1 MRFGLFEIG
10 QQVAGKPI
18 AEVYDELLRQMV
30 LAEELG
36 FESVFFAEHHFS
48 DYSVIPSP
56 NLLIAALSQ
65 RTRRIRIGTLV
76 NVLPFHNPVR
86 LAEEVAMLDVLSGGR
101 FEFGIGRGVQRHEF
115 KGMSVPM
122 AESRERFQEA
132 IEVILLA
139 LTRDTFSYDGRY
151 HQLEGISLSVKPIQK
166 PHPPVWVTALSP
178 SSIDW
183 SADRSYPIVQVF
195 VGVDEVQRSRER
207 YESAWKRAGNTG
219 AMPPIG
225 ISRHVY
231 VAETT
236 ERARRESRAF
246 LEFWT
251 RLRKIAVP
259 EPGVTHDSIPGY
271 EWYENRKFGV
281 RSDATFE
288 QLIERDIL
296 IAGDPT
302 YCAERVHAHEE
313 AGAGFF
319 VAQMSFGGLEPAL
332 LRRSMELFGTKVMP
346 RFAAEDSRR

>member
-10 QQVAGKPI
+10 QQVADKPI
-18 AEVYDELLRQMV
+18 AEIYEELLRQME

-36 FESVFFAEHHFS
+36 FDTVFFAEHHFS

-65 RTRRIRIGTLV
+65 RTRRVRIGTLV

-132 IEVILLA
+132 IDVILLA
-139 LTRDTFSYDGRY
+139 LTRETFSYEGRY
-151 HQLEGISLSVKPIQK
+151 HRLSDVSLSVKAIQK

-183 SADRSYPIVQVF
+183 SAERSYPIVQVF
-195 VGVDEVQRSRER
+195 VGVDEVRATRER
-207 YESAWKRAGNTG
+207 YEAAWRRAGHRG
-219 AMPPIG
+219 SMPPIG

-236 ERARRESRAF
+236 ERARSESRAF
-246 LEFWT
+246 LEFWM

-259 EPGVTHDSIPGY
+259 EPGVKHESMPGY

-288 QLIERDIL
+288 QLIERDLI
-296 IAGDPT
+296 IAGDAD
-302 YCAERVHAHEE
+302 YCAERIRAHEE
-313 AGAGFF
+313 AGAGVF
-319 VAQMSFGGLEPAL
+319 VAQMSFGGLAPSL
-332 LRRSMELFGTKVMP
+332 LRRSMELFGKHVIP
-346 RFAAEDSRR
+346 RFSEGSRR